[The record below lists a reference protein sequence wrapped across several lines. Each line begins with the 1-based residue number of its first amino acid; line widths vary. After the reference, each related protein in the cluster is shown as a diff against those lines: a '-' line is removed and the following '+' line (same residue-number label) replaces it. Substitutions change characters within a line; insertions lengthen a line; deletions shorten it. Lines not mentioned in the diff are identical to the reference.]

1 MIKIPKSWSKEY
13 KNDLLEALSS
23 EYVEEAK
30 SEVVDYKIIP
40 IKDTMKEAIFQLEH
54 PDLLDGI
61 STGYRKL
68 DKIIGG
74 LAKEELIVI
83 GGGTGQGKSLFS
95 QAIALNVA
103 LSGKRVLMFVLEMPP
118 RDNTIRFMSMRKSEN
133 IEINNDSL
141 AELPIDYFY
150 GDKVNLKLL
159 DKVVEKAVE
168 NGTELVI
175 IDHLHFFARAVD
187 NQSAEIGNI
196 TREIKMIARRHK
208 VPIILIS
215 HIRKMNNIMADPQ
228 LDDLRDSSFIAQD
241 SDLVIMIWRNM
252 ENPNSEEFNILKAFV
267 RKNRRRGQLGEL
279 QYHCDN
285 YLYLRED
292 EYVHNRRI

>member
-241 SDLVIMIWRNM
+241 SDLVIMVWRNM

>member
-150 GDKVNLKLL
+150 GDKINLKLL

-187 NQSAEIGNI
+187 NQSAEVGNI